1 MGRAFRLAQ
10 AVVFCVGTLLM
21 TTGTLR
27 AQDPLG
33 ISAPATLHGIP
44 EDWSQRHVIYTLN
57 GSVEDMMRLRDD
69 PRFLHSVALH
79 YIRERRNRTGQS
91 AIAGLHEAGLN
102 DSGWNEAGS
111 NDGSLSENA
120 SGADAQGFRPPLK
133 YPIPPARNKR
143 PKVDWSVS
151 LGPTAGLALGESPSI
166 YTYSYTKPSCSNLS
180 AAPPVVGDFAVYTIN
195 AAAAVG
201 KPGQANVVGLTNLY
215 TTGAGTGFCS
225 GTGPSFLSFL
235 TPSEAAPRRCP
246 L

>member
-10 AVVFCVGTLLM
+10 AVVFCVATLL
-21 TTGTLR
+21 TATGTLC

-33 ISAPATLHGIP
+33 IFAPNMPHGIP
-44 EDWSQRHVIYTLN
+44 EDWSHRHIIYTRN